1 MLVIGTQIF
10 GTLPG
15 KKYMKMVKATLRQ
28 KILLI
33 ILRIKLKF
41 YSRNS
46 RKKVEILFFK
56 NVELTVVSR
65 KTAAIP
71 CTKCL
76 V

>member
-15 KKYMKMVKATLRQ
+15 KKYRKMVKATLRQ

-46 RKKVEILFFK
+46 RKKVEILFLK

-65 KTAAIP
+65 QTAAIP

>member
-1 MLVIGTQIF
+1 MLVIGTHFF

-46 RKKVEILFFK
+46 RKKVEILFF
-56 NVELTVVSR
+56 
-65 KTAAIP
+65 
-71 CTKCL
+71 
-76 V
+76 